1 MVYTGRVETT
11 QGIKNC
17 SRSGYHMNNRERL
30 LKVMHWELPDCVP
43 VCPDISNM
51 VPARLTGKPFW
62 DIYLYQ
68 DPPLWKA
75 YIDAVK
81 YFNID
86 GGFEL
91 YEFGDLFED
100 EEDKREIRI
109 VSRDENRI
117 ITQDFSEKTG
127 EWSRFVVVHTK
138 DNPPATDILPV
149 QVGLNPVP
157 HTWEDIKG
165 VKEWPTGMELWK
177 LIRKEMGDYGIVG
190 MPSGVETLIL
200 KRPENIYEYY
210 DNPHK
215 YYEIGDRMIEKMEKR
230 IKIISALEEKPDF
243 LFCGASGS
251 LVFQSPDI
259 FRELVLPALKRV
271 TELAADIGIPTHVH
285 SCGPET
291 ELVKIAAEET
301 SLTIIDPL
309 EIPPMGDCNL
319 AELKR
324 LYGDKI
330 ILKGNLH
337 TTSVMLKGSKAKVIE
352 ASKRAIDDA
361 ANGGGFILSTGDQ
374 CGRDTPD
381 ENIFAMVETARTYG
395 RY

>member
-1 MVYTGRVETT
+1 
-11 QGIKNC
+11 
-17 SRSGYHMNNRERL
+17 MNNRERL
-30 LKVMHWELPDCVP
+30 LKVLNWELPDCVP

-81 YFNID
+81 YFDID

-100 EEDKREIRI
+100 EEKKWEKKII
-109 VSRDENRI
+109 FRDETRI
-117 ITQDFSEKTG
+117 ITQDFFEKTG
-127 EWSRFVVVHTK
+127 EWSKFVLVHTK
-138 DNPPATDILPV
+138 DNPPATDILPEL
-149 QVGLNPVP
+149 VGLNPVP
-157 HTWEDIKG
+157 DKWEDVTNI
-165 VKEWPTGMELWK
+165 KEWPKGMELWK
-177 LIRKEMGDYGIVG
+177 IIKKEMGEYGIVG

-210 DNPHK
+210 EDPHK
-215 YYEIGDRMIEKMEKR
+215 YYEIRDRMTEKMERR
-230 IKIISALEEKPDF
+230 IKTISALEEKPDF

-259 FRELVLPALKRV
+259 FRELALPALKRV

-301 SLTIIDPL
+301 KLTIIDPL

-319 AELKR
+319 AELKK

-337 TTSVMLKGSKAKVIE
+337 TTKIMLNGSKAEVIE

-361 ANGGGFILSTGDQ
+361 ATGGGFVLSTGDQ

-395 RY
+395 SYVRK

>member
-1 MVYTGRVETT
+1 
-11 QGIKNC
+11 
-17 SRSGYHMNNRERL
+17 MNNRERL
-30 LKVMHWELPDCVP
+30 LKVLNWELPDCVP

-51 VPARLTGKPFW
+51 IPARLTGKPFW

-81 YFNID
+81 YFDID

-91 YEFGDLFED
+91 YEFGDLFGD
-100 EEDKREIRI
+100 EELKCEKKIVFKDKH
-109 VSRDENRI
+109 RI
-117 ITQDFSEKTG
+117 ITRDYYPATG
-127 EWSRFVVVHTK
+127 EWNRFVVVNTK
-138 DNPPATDILPV
+138 NNPPSTDILP
-149 QVGLNPVP
+149 QYVGLNPVP
-157 HTWEDIKG
+157 ETWEEITN
-165 VKEWPTGMELWK
+165 VKEWPKGMELWNMIK
-177 LIRKEMGDYGIVG
+177 KEMGEYGIVG

-200 KRPENIYEYY
+200 KRPEDIYEYY
-210 DNPHK
+210 ENPKK
-215 YYEIGDRMIEKMEKR
+215 YFDIRDRMIDKMEKR
-230 IKIISALEEKPDF
+230 IKIISSLEEKPDF

-251 LVFQSPDI
+251 LVFQTPDI

-271 TELAADIGIPTHVH
+271 TELAEGIGIPTHVH
-285 SCGPET
+285 SCGPEK

-301 SLTIIDPL
+301 KLTIIDPL

-319 AELKR
+319 VELKK

-337 TTSVMLKGSKAKVIE
+337 TTTIMLKGSIADVTE
-352 ASKRAIDDA
+352 ASKKAINDA
-361 ANGGGFILSTGDQ
+361 AAGGGFTLSTGDQ
-374 CGRDTPD
+374 CGRDTPY

-395 RY
+395 KY